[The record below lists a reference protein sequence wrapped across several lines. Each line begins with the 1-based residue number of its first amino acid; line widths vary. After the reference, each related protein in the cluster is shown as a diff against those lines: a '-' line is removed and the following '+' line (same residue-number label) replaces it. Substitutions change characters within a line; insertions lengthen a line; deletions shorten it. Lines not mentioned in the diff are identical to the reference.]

1 MTTQEAE
8 NTELMRRLQEE
19 VFAAGNV
26 DAIDEFLAED
36 FVQHYPKGRVL
47 NGLTEFREEV
57 GSELAAFPDLSP
69 TIEEIVA
76 EDDLV
81 VVRLVVRGTHEG
93 EFMGHAATGNE
104 FEIDEMHMARIED
117 GKLVEQWSQADLV
130 GMLEQIGVA

>member
-1 MTTQEAE
+1 MTQQEEE
-8 NTELMRRLQEE
+8 NKELVRRLEEE

-26 DAIDEFLAED
+26 DVLDKFLAED

-47 NGLTEFREEV
+47 EGLAAFREEV
-57 GSELAAFPDLSP
+57 ESELAAFPDLSP
-69 TIEEIVA
+69 TIHEVVA
-76 EDDLV
+76 EGDLV
-81 VVRLVVRGTHEG
+81 VTRLVVRGTHEG
-93 EFMGHAATGNE
+93 EFMGHAATGKE